1 MWSRDVQFFEEP
13 PYCFPQ
19 GLCLPASRAQ
29 GFQLFRVLTTTFCFA
44 AFDYSHPVGVRWRL
58 TVVLICV
65 SLMISSA
72 EHLFTHMLAICT
84 FSLERDLF
92 GSFAHFFYVSFKW
105 TAFSFIPVL
114 AAERPAAQVWLPFVA
129 TQLALSP
136 ICPPQPLF
144 PLEIADR
151 FSVSFCFVCSFFF
164 FKIPDTREII
174 QYLFFFHLTH
184 LTQRNTHIYLCCLK
198 W

>member
-1 MWSRDVQFFEEP
+1 MGP
-13 PYCFPQ
+13 
-19 GLCLPASRAQ
+19 LP
-29 GFQLFRVLTTTFCFA
+29 
-44 AFDYSHPVGVRWRL
+44 
-58 TVVLICV
+58 I
-65 SLMISSA
+65 
-72 EHLFTHMLAICT
+72 
-84 FSLERDLF
+84 
-92 GSFAHFFYVSFKW
+92 FFYVSFKW

-164 FKIPDTREII
+164 FKIPDTREISFMYFEALLSVHTRVGLLCLLGGLI
-174 QYLFFFHLTH
+174 LLNYVESLFVPSNF
-184 LTQRNTHIYLCCLK
+184 LCPEVYFI
-198 W
+198 